1 MDKEYLSEKSEKRI
15 RTEGIVSLAVVV
27 VAALLVVVFGLA
39 GRRSPASYW
48 NGNGVVTYSGYDGYG
63 RVVKEHFYNY
73 DKFYE
78 QYLGGTGK
86 VDHAELTP
94 YFQVS
99 VDRAHGL
106 SNGDKIHVALR
117 IDFDGLNRKFPQA
130 KYKRTGTQT
139 FTKTF
144 KVEGLPEVTVLDPSV
159 ILKDIY
165 VTGEDDFLR
174 YHFTSDTVNVGDYVL
189 VQTDTSSFALTDKH
203 GNVVKPLFLVYRSD
217 EEYPSTGRRVEIVAG
232 DNSRANAAKYGIL
245 VQKMDKVLKVQA
257 G

>member
-1 MDKEYLSEKSEKRI
+1 MEKEYLSEKSGRRI
-15 RTEGIVSLAVVV
+15 WTEGIISVAVVV
-27 VAALLVVVFGLA
+27 VAAVLVIALGLA

-48 NGNGVVTYSGYDGYG
+48 NGNGVVTYSGYEDYG

-86 VDHAELTP
+86 VDRTELAP
-94 YFQVS
+94 YFRVS
-99 VDRAHGL
+99 VDKARGL
-106 SNGDKIHVALR
+106 SNGDKIHVTLS

-130 KYKRTGTQT
+130 KYRRSGTQE

-144 KVEGLPEVTVLDPSV
+144 KVEGLPEVTELDPEV

-189 VQTDTSSFALTDKH
+189 VQTDTNSFALADRH
-203 GNVVKPLFLVYRSD
+203 GNIVEPLFLVYQSD
-217 EEYPSTGRRVEIVAG
+217 EEYPSAGRRVEITAG
-232 DNSRANAAKYGIL
+232 DNSKANAAKYGIL